1 MSGRSNWKKKRQC
14 MLMNENICRPEC
26 VTSERIGS
34 VEQKTAD
41 KCVHGYKPKYGMLSC
56 VRYVYRLLWDKER
69 GLVFAGIFT
78 IPLSLVLSA
87 FALYTPAVI
96 LYALET
102 AEQFSY
108 IALVIAGVSF
118 GKLLFEL
125 AHNIIAARTE
135 YAQNR
140 VSNQMMYLWQWKR
153 RDRDW
158 NHEYNPEVQKG
169 DERSRE
175 AFQSANTAGTYFPMD
190 FANIIATLL
199 NFLLFGSVISL
210 LNPVIILVLALGC
223 MVNYCA
229 DKWRR
234 EKNLSD
240 KDVRNDLVKKLNYST
255 RDMSIHFE
263 YAKDLRLYNMEKP
276 LLDRLVMVFDKNL
289 SAVRKVERRGILAA
303 LAGFLVILIRDA
315 AAYAFLVYKAAAGEI
330 DASSFVLIF
339 TAITSMSSLMDKIL
353 QIVNRIYEGA
363 IQVSGFRETM
373 DIKDRLNRGEGI
385 PVPKGPFSIEFKNV
399 SYQYPRGEKK
409 VLDNISFKIEAG
421 EKIALVGLNG
431 AGKTTLTMIMCGLL
445 LPDEGEVLLDGHSLY
460 EYNRDEMYRLFGLV
474 PQQYN
479 LLAVSIARNISAAVS
494 EKEIDY
500 DRLQHCI
507 EVAGLSEKIK
517 SLPDGVDT
525 LLNRT
530 LHKEAV
536 ELSGGETQKLL
547 LARLLYKNPP
557 CIILDE
563 PTAALDPIA
572 EDKIYR
578 NYNEIAS
585 NATSVFIS
593 HRLASTRFC
602 DRIFLLD
609 GASFAEAGT
618 HEELMSAGGK
628 YRELFE
634 IQSRYYRE
642 GVSEG

>member
-1 MSGRSNWKKKRQC
+1 MTRKSTRKKKS
-14 MLMNENICRPEC
+14 I
-26 VTSERIGS
+26 
-34 VEQKTAD
+34 
-41 KCVHGYKPKYGMLSC
+41 YKPKYGMLSC
-56 VRYVYRLLWDKER
+56 VRYVYRLLWDTER
-69 GLVFAGIFT
+69 GLVLAGIFT

-87 FALYTPAVI
+87 LALYTPSVI
-96 LYALET
+96 LAALET
-102 AEQFSY
+102 SEHFSY
-108 IALVIAGVSF
+108 IALVIVGVSLT
-118 GKLLFEL
+118 KLLFEL
-125 AHNIIAARTE
+125 VQNIISAKTE
-135 YAQNR
+135 YAQYR

-158 NHEYNPEVQKG
+158 NHEFNPDVQKS
-169 DERSRE
+169 DERSKK
-175 AFQSANTAGTYFPMD
+175 AFQNANTAGTHFPMD
-190 FANIIATLL
+190 FANIIASLL
-199 NFLLFGSVISL
+199 NFLLFSSVISL
-210 LNPVIILVLALGC
+210 LNPLIVLFLAFGC
-223 MVNYCA
+223 MLNYYA

-255 RDMSIHFE
+255 RDMSINFK

-276 LLDRLVMVFDKNL
+276 LLNRLVMVFEKNL
-289 SAVRKVERRGILAA
+289 NAVKKVEQRGIWVA
-303 LAGFLVILIRDA
+303 LVGFLVILVRDV
-315 AAYAFLVYKAAAGEI
+315 AAYTFLIYKAVRGEV

-339 TAITSMSSLMDKIL
+339 SAITSMSTLMDKIL
-353 QIVNRIYEGA
+353 QIVNRIFEGA
-363 IQVSGFRETM
+363 IQVSEFRETM
-373 DIKDRLNRGEGI
+373 DIKDKLNRGEGI

-409 VLDNISFKIEAG
+409 VLDNISFRIEAG

-431 AGKTTLTMIMCGLL
+431 AGKTTLTMLMCGLI
-445 LPDEGEVLLDGHSLY
+445 LPDEGEILLDGHSVY
-460 EYNRDEMYRLFGLV
+460 EYNRDEMYGLFGLV
-474 PQQYN
+474 PQQFN
-479 LLAVSIARNISAAVS
+479 LLAVSIARNIASAIS
-494 EKEIDY
+494 DEDIDY
-500 DRLQHCI
+500 KKLQHCI

-517 SLPDGVDT
+517 SLPNGVAT

-530 LHKEAV
+530 LYKDAV

-578 NYNEIAS
+578 SYNEIAA

-609 GASFAEAGT
+609 GARFAEVGT
-618 HEELMSAGGK
+618 HEELMAAGQK
-628 YRELFE
+628 YRELFDV
-634 IQSRYYRE
+634 QSKYYRE
-642 GVSEG
+642 EVSEA